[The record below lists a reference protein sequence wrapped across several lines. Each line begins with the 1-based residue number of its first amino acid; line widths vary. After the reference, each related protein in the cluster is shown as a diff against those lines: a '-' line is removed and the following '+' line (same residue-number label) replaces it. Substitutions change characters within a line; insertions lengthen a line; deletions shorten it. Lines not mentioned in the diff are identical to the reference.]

1 MARYFR
7 LWGKKRGQRLSGW
20 WIVGSVGEAIFFAS
34 LFLLGV
40 MALTLVIAWQLVA
53 PEMQVYR
60 VGLGFWLLV
69 IASGSFIV
77 IGGTGFLLR
86 VWQLWASDE
95 RRLAVARKAGDIDL
109 AGRGKKGKSPPTPPT
124 IPNLASIT
132 DSPGVR
138 LTYRLPNTQNV
149 LGVMLI
155 GSLFTLSW
163 NTMVAVFAGIA
174 FSAHAQG
181 RPRWFLTFSL
191 IPFATAGY
199 FASRWF
205 FRLFRQLTGVGSTT
219 VEINELPLV
228 PSRIYEICVV
238 QHGHLV
244 FKHVRVSLICE
255 EEATF
260 HQGTDLRLER
270 KIVYSQTILEQG
282 RCRVEPGRPLELRA
296 EFKVPVNAMHSFQSA
311 HNAIHWKILVEG
323 DAKRWPSFCRS
334 FPVIVYPA
342 VREPIVLSNQA

>member
-1 MARYFR
+1 MPRLFR
-7 LWGKKRGQRLSGW
+7 LWGKKRGHRLSGW

-40 MALTLVIAWQLVA
+40 MALTLVIAWQFVA
-53 PEMQVYR
+53 PELQVYR
-60 VGLGFWLLV
+60 IGLGFWLLV
-69 IASGSFIV
+69 IAAGSFIV

-95 RRLAVARKAGDIDL
+95 HRLALARKASNLDL
-109 AGRGKKGKSPPTPPT
+109 AGRGKGNDQPRTPT
-124 IPNLASIT
+124 IPDLASFT

-138 LTYRLPNTQNV
+138 LSYRLPASQSSMA
-149 LGVMLI
+149 VMVV
-155 GSLFTLSW
+155 GSIFILSW
-163 NTMVAVFAGIA
+163 NSMVAVFAGIA
-174 FSAHAQG
+174 FTAHAQG
-181 RPRWFLTFSL
+181 NPRWFLTLSL

-205 FRLFRQLTGVGSTT
+205 FRLFRQLTGVGATT
-219 VEINELPLV
+219 VEINELPLY
-228 PSRIYEICVV
+228 PSRTYEVCIV

-244 FKHVRVSLICE
+244 FKQVRVSLVCE
-255 EEATF
+255 EEASF

-270 KIVYSQTILEQG
+270 KIVYSQCILEQG

-296 EFKVPVNAMHSFQSA
+296 EFKVPGHAMHSFQSA
-311 HNAIHWKILVEG
+311 HNAIHWKIMVEG

-342 VREPIVLSNQA
+342 VRETPVLSSRA